1 MTNRWFPNPQAIEC
15 DLLLA
20 ADGQTLRTVQLPVV
34 PRVGDELELDLSGDP
49 ADGRL
54 YRVVGVRYHVRP
66 RKLTMRD
73 DLFGVALFLE
83 PVG

>member
-1 MTNRWFPNPQAIEC
+1 MTNRWFPNTQSIEC

-20 ADGQTLRTVQLPVV
+20 GDGQSLRTVQLPAV
-34 PRVGDELELDLSGDP
+34 PRVGDELELDLSADP
-49 ADGRL
+49 AEGRL

-83 PVG
+83 LVG